1 MDTRDSAFARAPVAL
16 VALDRD
22 GAVRTMNALA
32 EDTLGSPLGALVQ
45 RPLIRI
51 VHREDRE
58 ALSSAIDCARTDGS
72 APAITLRTRNGERW
86 IRWQLNSTAAGEEL
100 LCAAV
105 DVTDLM
111 EVAAQLEDLVDELV
125 ASSQAALDA
134 QSAHL
139 EGIRAEAEYRASHDE
154 LTAVLS
160 RRAWFEHGHHA
171 PPAAVA
177 VIDIDHFKR
186 VNDTHGHIAGDVA
199 LREVAWRIGAIVG
212 DWGKIGRLGGEEFGV
227 LFHGERAAAER
238 LLERVVTAVAENP
251 IEVTP
256 GVVCTLTVSA
266 GLAIAAEPGVAV
278 DAIQDLYAL
287 ADAGLYRAKRGGR
300 NRLVVCEGAAA

>member
-1 MDTRDSAFARAPVAL
+1 M

-32 EDTLGSPLGALVQ
+32 EDTLGSPLDALVQ

-51 VHREDRE
+51 VHREERGALACALDR
-58 ALSSAIDCARTDGS
+58 ARADGS
-72 APAITLRTRNGERW
+72 APPLTLRTRNGERW
-86 IRWQLNSTAAGEEL
+86 IRWQVNSTAAGDEL

-105 DVTDLM
+105 DVPDLM
-111 EVAAQLEDLVDELV
+111 EKAATLDDLVDELV

-134 QSAHL
+134 QSSDL
-139 EGIRAEAEYRASHDE
+139 EGIGAEAEYRANHHE

-177 VIDIDHFKR
+177 VIDIDHFKH

-199 LREVAWRIGAIVG
+199 LREIAWRIEAIVG
-212 DWGKIGRLGGEEFGV
+212 DRGKIGRLGGEEFGV
-227 LFHGERAAAER
+227 LLHGERAAVER

-256 GVVCTLTVSA
+256 GVVCTVTVSA
-266 GLAIAAEPGVAV
+266 GLAIAAEPGAAV
-278 DAIQDLYAL
+278 DPIQDLYAL

-300 NRLVVCEGAAA
+300 NRLVVSEGAAA